1 MSLEKLKSN
10 PNLTVQEIDMLINA
24 ETDSKM
30 IRKLFYF
37 RLRALNLSIKEA
49 SKKAGIKQFSAYKL
63 EDKWNEGGYNSL
75 LHKKGSGRKSK
86 LNSEQMDE
94 LEKYFKM
101 QNNWTM
107 KEIQNLIKDK
117 WGISYTHSALERF
130 IKAHF
135 NVKIIKQSER
145 KKNNSL
151 IKIDNENMISEIDLY
166 NDEELLK
173 LINRLHNEKNDVV
186 VVKKLFYLILEK
198 IGLPNEINCDILS
211 ISSYTGKNW
220 KKQWKDSG
228 FKNLARKK
236 GSGPK
241 SKLSN
246 DDLKK
251 LYTKMGSKEVWFT
264 PEIINLIEKT
274 FGIRYSRSHIYRIL
288 EKIDVHH
295 RKPRPHDYRQ
305 KKNYRTTFNLNM
317 RNKFNK
323 YHLKYDIET
332 GCIMD
337 LKSKKKVKIYS
348 FDEAGFDFIGNMI
361 KLWSVYD
368 ELNIEV
374 DTDRYGCKAA
384 GFFSLTPDGTD
395 YVTFQENAKKETIGE
410 ILKEMRKIDPDGI
423 MIVLID
429 NFKSHKNSYI
439 KNLAKE
445 LDIDLF
451 FLPPYSPQLQPIE
464 KVWLD
469 IKHQIFK
476 FKIDFPEFKKMKK
489 DERRALL
496 MELVELYYYESV
508 KSKNKWN
515 MVFNDFIL
523 PNIKKLHPRTN
534 SDIVLEKK

>member
-1 MSLEKLKSN
+1 MSLEKLKLN
-10 PNLTVQEIDMLINA
+10 PNLSVQELDALIDA
-24 ETDSKM
+24 ENDNKM

-37 RLRALNLSIKEA
+37 RLRALNFSIKDA
-49 SKKAGIKQFSAYKL
+49 SKYVGIKQFSAYKL

-86 LNSEQMDE
+86 LNSKQMDE
-94 LEKYFKM
+94 LKDYLKM
-101 QNNWTM
+101 QDDWTM

-117 WGISYTHSALERF
+117 WEISYTHSPLERL

-151 IKIDNENMISEIDLY
+151 EKIDNEKRISESDLN

-173 LINRLHNEKNDVV
+173 LIDALYNEKNDVV
-186 VVKKLFYLILEK
+186 VVKKLFYLILDK
-198 IGLPNEINCDILS
+198 INVPNEIICNILS

-220 KKQWKDSG
+220 EKQWTDSG
-228 FKNLARKK
+228 FENLARKK

-241 SKLSN
+241 SQLSE

-251 LYTKMGSKEVWFT
+251 LYTIMGSREVWFT
-264 PEIINLIEKT
+264 TDIINLIEKE

-288 EKIDVHH
+288 EKIEVNH

-332 GCIMD
+332 GCITD
-337 LKSKKKVKIYS
+337 LKSKKKVNIYS
-348 FDEAGFDFIGNMI
+348 FDEAGFDFVGNMI

-368 ELNIEV
+368 DLNIEV
-374 DTDRYGCKAA
+374 DTDIYGCKAA
-384 GFFSLTPDGTD
+384 GFYSLTPDGTD

-410 ILKEMRKIDPDGI
+410 ILKEIRKIDPDSI

-429 NFKSHKNSYI
+429 NFKSHKNPYI

-464 KVWLD
+464 KVWLE
-469 IKHQIFK
+469 IKHNIFK
-476 FKIDFPEFKKMKK
+476 YKIDFPDFKKMKK
-489 DERRALL
+489 DQRKVIL
-496 MELVELYYYESV
+496 MELVELYYYEAV

-515 MVFNDFIL
+515 MLLKDFIL